1 MSELIAAVVG
11 GFLAAGTGWLLQN
24 RLEASRVKRTTRL
37 MLVAICDDLK
47 SSVDL
52 YDRVLDQWEKTQ
64 IVWFTTINEIRESRM
79 SYLKNR
85 EMLVLLENETLRQRL
100 FRYYHRSGDHLSLLE
115 NQQRRRYDIEGKL
128 NDIIRDLQIRD
139 LSQPRELARKQA
151 ITLMHS
157 EDQELVGINTLLPQ
171 NIQRLRDFK
180 IEAKELLAEL
190 AK

>member
-1 MSELIAAVVG
+1 MSELIAAVIG

-128 NDIIRDLQIRD
+128 NDIIRDLHIRD
-139 LSQPRELARKQA
+139 LSMPRELARKQA

-180 IEAKELLAEL
+180 MEAKELLAEL